1 MYNASKPTLS
11 ATVDDT
17 MSYTPGAWQNA
28 RARTRS
34 AKAARRSAVL
44 TTSSLAL
51 LGRSVPDDGVGVLG
65 LGGLPLAVLH
75 DLMGFH

>member
-11 ATVDDT
+11 ATVADT

-44 TTSSLAL
+44 TTSSLASSAAQSPTTAPVSL
-51 LGRSVPDDGVGVLG
+51 ASAVCRLRSF
-65 LGGLPLAVLH
+65 
-75 DLMGFH
+75 MTS